1 MDANYSLY
9 LGENKENCLW
19 GTNMN
24 KLLLKTITSLL
35 LFWNGLSP
43 TLLAKAEIIE
53 NKHVI
58 IHKFVNAF
66 KKNDKQDLKSLVDPS
81 LKIPEIRENTPIV
94 GIQGLPSPENDKMVL
109 IGRFK
114 EEKETG
120 IQRIAF
126 IWEVTVLHNR
136 ISNIRVVADAAN
148 PFMNEQIVFNEYKE
162 KFKKEILL
170 PTHFSFTVSHVNGKI
185 SGNKI
190 KLNYINRE
198 SIGILQIEAVPQSND
213 HIKVLDDKYQPITIK
228 NGLKGML
235 GKTPTGY
242 EFIFKYDGMEYHLKI
257 HEADGGS
264 YRATKED
271 LLRIA
276 ESLNFAK

>member
-1 MDANYSLY
+1 M
-9 LGENKENCLW
+9 K
-19 GTNMN
+19 
-24 KLLLKTITSLL
+24 KLFLITVSSLL
-35 LFWNGLSP
+35 LFWNGISP
-43 TLLAKAEIIE
+43 TIFVKAEIIE
-53 NKHVI
+53 NKFEI

-66 KKNDKQDLKSLVDPS
+66 SKKDKQELKSFVDPS
-81 LKIPEIRENTPIV
+81 VKIPEIRENTPIV
-94 GIQGLPSPENDKMVL
+94 GIQGLRSPENDKMVL
-109 IGRFK
+109 LGRFE

-126 IWEVTVLHNR
+126 IWEVTVLQNR

-170 PTHFSFTVSHVNGKI
+170 PAHFPYTVTHVNGKI
-185 SGNKI
+185 SGNMI

-198 SIGILQIEAVPQSND
+198 SMGILQIEVMPQQKD
-213 HIKVLDDKYQPITIK
+213 HMGVLDGSYQPITIE

-242 EFIFKYDGMEYHLKI
+242 ELIFKYDGMEYHLKI
-257 HEADGGS
+257 HEVDGGS
-264 YRATKED
+264 YRATKKD
-271 LLRIA
+271 LIHVA
-276 ESLNFAK
+276 KSLFIRMNIK

>member
-1 MDANYSLY
+1 MKN
-9 LGENKENCLW
+9 LW
-19 GTNMN
+19 
-24 KLLLKTITSLL
+24 LITISSLL
-35 LFWNGLSP
+35 LFFGNGISP
-43 TLLAKAEIIE
+43 TLFAKAEITE
-53 NKHVI
+53 NKLEI

-66 KKNDKQDLKSLVDPS
+66 SKKDKQDLKSLVDPS
-81 LKIPEIRENTPIV
+81 VKIPEIRENTPIV
-94 GIQGLPSPENDKMVL
+94 GIQGLRSPENDKMVL
-109 IGRFK
+109 LGRFE

-170 PTHFSFTVSHVNGKI
+170 PTHFSFTVTHVNGKI

-190 KLNYINRE
+190 TLNYINRE
-198 SIGILQIEAVPQSND
+198 SIGILQIEAMPQQKD
-213 HIKVLDDKYQPITIK
+213 HLDVLDGSYQPITIE

-242 EFIFKYDGMEYHLKI
+242 EFIFKYDGMDYHLKI

-264 YRATKED
+264 YRATKLD
-271 LLRIA
+271 LLHVA
-276 ESLNFAK
+276 ESLFNPNEQQLKGLSR

>member
-1 MDANYSLY
+1 M
-9 LGENKENCLW
+9 K
-19 GTNMN
+19 
-24 KLLLKTITSLL
+24 KLLLITILSLL
-35 LFWNGLSP
+35 LFWNGISP
-43 TLLAKAEIIE
+43 TLFAKAEIIE
-53 NKHVI
+53 YKLEV

-66 KKNDKQDLKSLVDPS
+66 SKKDKQDLRSLVNPS
-81 LKIPEIRENTPIV
+81 VKIPEIRENTPIV
-94 GIQGLPSPENDKMVL
+94 GIQGLRSPENDKMVL
-109 IGRFK
+109 LGRFE

-148 PFMNEQIVFNEYKE
+148 PFMNEQIVFNEYKK

-170 PTHFSFTVSHVNGKI
+170 PTQFSFTVTHINGKI
-185 SGNKI
+185 SGNTI

-198 SIGILQIEAVPQSND
+198 SIGILQIEAIPQQKD
-213 HIKVLDDKYQPITIK
+213 PMEVLDSSYQPITIK
-228 NGLKGML
+228 DGLKGMF

-242 EFIFKYDGMEYHLKI
+242 DLIFKYDGMEYHLKI

-271 LLRIA
+271 LLHVA
-276 ESLNFAK
+276 ESLLSK